1 METENKIKLQI
12 DEEKYIIIQSALIIA
27 DVYNIDGK
35 IIAKEAIARL
45 STEDITSLQT
55 GNSKAITNK
64 FYNQS

>member
-1 METENKIKLQI
+1 MEPENKIKLQI

-45 STEDITSLQT
+45 FPEDITSLQI
-55 GNSKAITNK
+55 GNCKAITNK